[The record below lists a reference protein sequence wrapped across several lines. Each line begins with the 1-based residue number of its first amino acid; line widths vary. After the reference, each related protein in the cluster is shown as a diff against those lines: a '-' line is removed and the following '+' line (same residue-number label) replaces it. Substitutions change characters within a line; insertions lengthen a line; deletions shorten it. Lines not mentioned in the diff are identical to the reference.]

1 MPTSPHFLQFATQP
15 HDMLLTL
22 SDHVNIANH
31 ESYLK
36 HLTLFRNVY
45 YLVREY
51 HRNKMSKYDSEM
63 QTPIKTGMFRLLRLF
78 PDSTKAFLK
87 LRPCYHN
94 TLYRIVRVFNKSLL
108 VAQFN
113 QIYGSWSCHKKTVL

>member
-1 MPTSPHFLQFATQP
+1 
-15 HDMLLTL
+15 MLLTL
-22 SDHVNIANH
+22 SDHVNIADH

-63 QTPIKTGMFRLLRLF
+63 QMPIKTGMFCLLRLF
-78 PDSTKAFLK
+78 PDSTKAFYK

-108 VAQFN
+108 VARLNDISFQTKFMGHGRVTRK
-113 QIYGSWSCHKKTVL
+113 QCRRIGIEDVKI